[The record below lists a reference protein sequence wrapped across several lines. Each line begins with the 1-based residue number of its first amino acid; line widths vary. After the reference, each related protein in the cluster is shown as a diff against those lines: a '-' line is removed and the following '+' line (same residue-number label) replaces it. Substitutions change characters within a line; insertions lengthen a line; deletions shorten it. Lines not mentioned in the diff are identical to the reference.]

1 MKKPSPLFW
10 PKLALQEL
18 LNNRRFSLFFLFN
31 LALGL
36 AGFIAL
42 DSFKES
48 LDVHLGKNSQA
59 ILGADLAITSYVPI
73 DDQTLENLE
82 SKFPESTLSTRK
94 ISLFTMVA
102 SKERSVLV
110 QVTGIG
116 ENFPFYGKIILKKS
130 GRVNSDMVRQNLGIK
145 GEAWSYPDLL
155 FLLNINEGGSV
166 AIGESSFLISDTVID
181 DPSSSFSSFG
191 LAPRIYLGLTKMEET
206 GLLSKKSRVSYQY
219 LYRFP

>member
-1 MKKPSPLFW
+1 MKKPSSLFW

-59 ILGADLAITSYVPI
+59 ILGADIALTSYVPI
-73 DDQTLENLE
+73 DDKTLENLE
-82 SKFPESTLSTRK
+82 SKFSESTLSTRK

-110 QVTGIG
+110 QVTGVG
-116 ENFPFYGKIILKKS
+116 ENFPFYGKIILEKS
-130 GRVNSDMVRQNLGIK
+130 GIVNPEMVRENLDNNGD
-145 GEAWSYPDLL
+145 AWIYPELL
-155 FLLNINEGGSV
+155 FMLNIKEGGSV
-166 AIGESSFLISDTVID
+166 AIGKTSFTVSDSVID
-181 DPSSSFSSFG
+181 DPSSSMSSFG
-191 LAPRIYLGLTKMEET
+191 LAPRIYA
-206 GLLSKKSRVSYQY
+206 VSYTHLTQPTIY
-219 LYRFP
+219 SE

>member
-1 MKKPSPLFW
+1 MKKPSPYFW
-10 PKLALQEL
+10 PKLAIQEL

-59 ILGADLAITSYVPI
+59 ILGADLALTSYVSI

-82 SKFPESTLSTRK
+82 SRFPESTLSTRK

-116 ENFPFYGKIILKKS
+116 
-130 GRVNSDMVRQNLGIK
+130 
-145 GEAWSYPDLL
+145 
-155 FLLNINEGGSV
+155 
-166 AIGESSFLISDTVID
+166 
-181 DPSSSFSSFG
+181 
-191 LAPRIYLGLTKMEET
+191 
-206 GLLSKKSRVSYQY
+206 
-219 LYRFP
+219 

>member
-1 MKKPSPLFW
+1 MKKPSQLFW

-59 ILGADLAITSYVPI
+59 ILGADLALTSYVPI
-73 DDQTLENLE
+73 DDQTLEKLE

-102 SKERSVLV
+102 SNEKSVLV

-116 ENFPFYGKIILKKS
+116 ENFQFYGKIILEKAGS
-130 GRVNSDMVRQNLGIK
+130 VNSSL
-145 GEAWSYPDLL
+145 EL
-155 FLLNINEGGSV
+155 FNEKT
-166 AIGESSFLISDTVID
+166 IPIFL
-181 DPSSSFSSFG
+181 
-191 LAPRIYLGLTKMEET
+191 A
-206 GLLSKKSRVSYQY
+206 
-219 LYRFP
+219 

>member
-1 MKKPSPLFW
+1 MKKPSQFFW

-18 LNNRRFSLFFLFN
+18 LNNQHFSLFFLFN

-48 LDVHLGKNSQA
+48 LDVHLGKNSQS
-59 ILGADLAITSYVPI
+59 ILGADLALTSYVPV
-73 DDQTLENLE
+73 DDQTLKNLE
-82 SKFPESTLSTRK
+82 SKFPENTLSTRK

-116 ENFPFYGKIILKKS
+116 ENFPFYGKIILEKA
-130 GRVNSDMVRQNLGIK
+130 GMVHPEMVRQNLGIK
-145 GEAWSYPDLL
+145 GDAWIYPELL
-155 FLLNINEGGSV
+155 FMLNINEGGSV
-166 AIGESSFLISDTVID
+166 AIGESSFPV
-181 DPSSSFSSFG
+181 
-191 LAPRIYLGLTKMEET
+191 
-206 GLLSKKSRVSYQY
+206 
-219 LYRFP
+219 

>member
-1 MKKPSPLFW
+1 MKKPSPYFW
-10 PKLALQEL
+10 PKLAIQEL
-18 LNNRRFSLFFLFN
+18 LNNRRLSLFFLFN

-59 ILGADLAITSYVPI
+59 ILGADLALTSYVSI

-82 SKFPESTLSTRK
+82 SSFPEGTLSTRK

-116 ENFPFYGKIILKKS
+116 EKFPFYGNMTLEKS
-130 GRVNSDMVRQNLGIK
+130 GMVNPDIVRQNLGIN
-145 GEAWSYPDLL
+145 GEAWIYP
-155 FLLNINEGGSV
+155 
-166 AIGESSFLISDTVID
+166 
-181 DPSSSFSSFG
+181 
-191 LAPRIYLGLTKMEET
+191 
-206 GLLSKKSRVSYQY
+206 
-219 LYRFP
+219 